1 MEPEYKKPKVE
12 EESADDTKDSL
23 LAYHEFTPERTLQI
37 NTQSKLIAVVGRFS
51 SNPETQ
57 GVIVAEKQPLTDA
70 SLSSIFSSST
80 KVTKSF
86 QNDIYSQYILNCSN
100 GVGELK
106 VTSIYPATDAHI
118 KKYSEQSLLM
128 VHETPDDYQKITKP
142 FIESHPLSIDVSSVA
157 SANGCL
163 TMFV

>member
-1 MEPEYKKPKVE
+1 MQFLYDMEPECKKLKMGD
-12 EESADDTKDSL
+12 SGADDTEDSL
-23 LAYHEFTPERTLQI
+23 LAYNEFTPERTLLV
-37 NTQSKLIAVVGRFS
+37 NTQSKLIAVVGSFS
-51 SNPETQ
+51 SDPETQ

-86 QNDIYSQYILNCSN
+86 QNDIYSQYILNCGD

-106 VTSIYPATDAHI
+106 ATSIYPATDAHV

-142 FIESHPLSIDVSSVA
+142 FIESHPLSIDVSSVQ
-157 SANGCL
+157 
-163 TMFV
+163 